1 MYDFRH
7 RSQAEGNQPSRA
19 VSKHHISMRTDV
31 KWPMSWTPVG
41 PSPGGGVPDGTG
53 DGGDGRLMDDAL
65 AMGVP
70 GFVVAALVPGI
81 IRATRSHPVWHHVS
95 LPAGVAL
102 PLFLVTHTAATLGAA
117 FHGVATAAVHW
128 FWEAALIGSGFLFW
142 LPVLGGR
149 HRLSEPGRCLYLF
162 LTIPLLDL
170 PAAR

>member
-1 MYDFRH
+1 
-7 RSQAEGNQPSRA
+7 
-19 VSKHHISMRTDV
+19 
-31 KWPMSWTPVG
+31 
-41 PSPGGGVPDGTG
+41 
-53 DGGDGRLMDDAL
+53 MDDAL

-102 PLFLVTHTAATLGAA
+102 PLFLVMHTATTLGAA
-117 FHGVATAAVHW
+117 FHGVATAAIHW

-149 HRLSEPGRCLYLF
+149 HRLSEPGRCPYLF

-170 PAAR
+170 PALLVIAQGDAVGGLSMIVGMLPLGAVAMAVTWRWATAEELRDTRQRHPARLSGPASPR